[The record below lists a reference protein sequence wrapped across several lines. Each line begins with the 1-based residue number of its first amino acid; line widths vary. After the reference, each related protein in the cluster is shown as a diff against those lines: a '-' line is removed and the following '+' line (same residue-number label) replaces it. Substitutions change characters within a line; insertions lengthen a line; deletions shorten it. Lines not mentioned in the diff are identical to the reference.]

1 VADALVE
8 RAKLGCNADDIVDAF
23 VALWTAE
30 RIGCGAAISIPE
42 RPPLDSYGLR
52 MEMMA

>member
-1 VADALVE
+1 MAGRE
-8 RAKLGCNADDIVDAF
+8 GLGCKADDIVDAL

-30 RIGCGAAISIPE
+30 RIGCGAALSIPV
-42 RPPLDSYGLR
+42 RPPLDAHGLR